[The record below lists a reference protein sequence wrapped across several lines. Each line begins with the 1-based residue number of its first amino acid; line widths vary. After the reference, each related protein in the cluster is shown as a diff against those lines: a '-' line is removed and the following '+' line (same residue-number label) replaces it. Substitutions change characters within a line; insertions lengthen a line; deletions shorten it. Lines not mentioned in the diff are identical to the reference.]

1 MNHWLSLTP
10 RSDLV
15 ARLVVEL
22 EGELYQPRIAGMRYL
37 IVVTAGRGVIGR
49 GK

>member
-15 ARLVVEL
+15 ARLVLEF
-22 EGELYQPRIAGMRYL
+22 EGELYQPRIWTETIPRDL
-37 IVVTAGRGVIGR
+37 Q
-49 GK
+49 